1 MVGVELGGLWFGSDR
16 LILTAAT
23 PFRARG
29 ATVYVNVPSREIADG
44 VVEYTRHAVDVTP
57 RGRERRVQ
65 VVYEA
70 SSGRAASVTVG
81 GYLRSNP
88 EHDAAAESE
97 FGVAA
102 KMSLRF

>member
-1 MVGVELGGLWFGSDR
+1 MNNLAVTW
-16 LILTAAT
+16 AAVS
-23 PFRARG
+23 G
-29 ATVYVNVPSREIADG
+29 ATGYKVQWKSGTETWSTN
-44 VVEYTRHAVDVTP
+44 TRHAVDVTP

-70 SSGRAASVTVG
+70 RSGRAASVTVG

-97 FGVAA
+97 FGVVA